1 MLINC
6 NECFDSYHLHDVTLK
21 PNPAQTNHIVLHC
34 FHNTPVHSTGIVNQ
48 CVILHVRTSINV
60 SFSMLGPCH
69 TVNLALWTHKAT
81 WRQPTAVH
89 ITGVIFQTFSYV
101 PKQIVNGLSSLIVVN
116 KLPINYLVWHS
127 LNRLHHGIMCNNTII
142 RFFRK
147 YWEYFPV
154 VQSVYRFS
162 ELHPIEM
169 WWIII
174 YSMVIVNNSYFI
186 IYWLFI
192 VLFIDWIFLVLW
204 SESLT
209 ICPWNLF
216 YMFVCCLKVGN
227 DVRF

>member
-48 CVILHVRTSINV
+48 CVILHVRTLSHRKPC
-60 SFSMLGPCH
+60 SMDTQG
-69 TVNLALWTHKAT
+69 NLKAT
-81 WRQPTAVH
+81 YCHAVH

-101 PKQIVNGLSSLIVVN
+101 PTKIVNGLSSSIVVN

-127 LNRLHHGIMCNNTII
+127 LNSLHHGRMCNNTII

-192 VLFIDWIFLVLW
+192 VLFIDWIFVVLW